1 MAFKTAAT
9 PDTGPKPVKSSNETH
24 SEVSSEVEVP
34 YTDYEGQ
41 NGKPF
46 TVDHYELSDYWN
58 DLEGGFGEEVATIES
73 YMKSQIERGEIANSQ
88 KAIKLELKK
97 IEKLTNM
104 TKEERTTVKLG
115 NIAAYAKFLMEANN
129 IKNKVKKYG

>member
-1 MAFKTAAT
+1 MAFKTAVT
-9 PDTGPKPVKSSNETH
+9 PDTGPKPLKSSKETH
-24 SEVSSEVEVP
+24 SEVSNDIEVP
-34 YTDYEGQ
+34 YTDYESQ
-41 NGKPF
+41 NGKPY
-46 TVDHYELSDYWN
+46 TVDHYELSEYWN
-58 DLEGGFGEEVATIES
+58 DLEGGFGEEVSTIEN

-115 NIAAYAKFLMEANN
+115 NIAAYAKFLMEANK
-129 IKNKVKKYG
+129 IKNNVKKYG